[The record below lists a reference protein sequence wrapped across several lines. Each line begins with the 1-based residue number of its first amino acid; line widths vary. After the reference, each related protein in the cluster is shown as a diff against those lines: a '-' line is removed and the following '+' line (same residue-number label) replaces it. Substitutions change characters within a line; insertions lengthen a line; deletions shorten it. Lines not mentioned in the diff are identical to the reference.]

1 MDWKIGAAKR
11 GLKGE
16 ITVPPDKSISHRA
29 VMFSAI
35 SKGKCRVKNFL
46 FGEDCLRTLE
56 AFQAMGIEIE
66 KEDESIIVEGKGL
79 RGLKAPS
86 GELYMGNSGTS
97 MRIMSGILAGQ
108 NFDTFLTGD
117 DSLSRR
123 PMKRV
128 IDPLRDM
135 GIRIESSKGCP
146 PLRIKGINKPLAPI
160 KYVTP
165 VASAQ
170 VKSCILSAGL
180 YADGET
186 FVTEPF
192 RSRDHT
198 EKMLSHFSA
207 DIIQEEE
214 GLTTKIKGLKELIS
228 RDISVPGDISSA
240 AFFIVGALLIK
251 GSDLILKNV
260 GINPTRTGLLK
271 VLERMGA
278 EIELLNFDKKTF
290 EHSADM
296 RICSSSLKGTVVEKE
311 EIPSLIDEVPVLLI
325 AALMAEGRTEIRGIS
340 ELKAKESDRIKSM
353 SDNLKAMGA
362 VIAEENDTLITGGR
376 SGIFKAGTLNS
387 FGDHRIAMTMAIAS
401 LLSDGENTIKSTE
414 CVDTSYPNFLKDL
427 GSISQ

>member
-1 MDWKIGAAKR
+1 MDWKIGAAKK

-128 IDPLRDM
+128 IDPLLGM
-135 GIRIESSKGCP
+135 GVRIESSKGCP
-146 PLRIKGINKPLAPI
+146 PLRIKGINKPLDPI
-160 KYVTP
+160 RYVTP

-186 FVTEPF
+186 VVTEPF

-198 EKMLSHFSA
+198 EKMLAHFSA
-207 DIIQEEE
+207 DIIQKDE
-214 GLTTKIKGLKELIS
+214 GLTTKITGLKELIS
-228 RDISVPGDISSA
+228 RDICVPGDISSA

-278 EIELLNFDKKTF
+278 KIELLNFDKKTF
-290 EHSADM
+290 ENSADM
-296 RICSSSLKGTVVEKE
+296 RICSSSLKGTIVEKE
-311 EIPSLIDEVPVLLI
+311 EIPSLIDEVPILLI
-325 AALMAEGRTEIRGIS
+325 ASLMAEGRTKIRGIA

-353 SDNLKAMGA
+353 SDNLKAIGA
-362 VIAEENDTLITGGR
+362 VIFEENDALITEGR

-387 FGDHRIAMTMAIAS
+387 FGDHRIVMTMAIAS
-401 LLSDGENTIKSTE
+401 LLSDGESTIKNTE
-414 CVDTSYPNFLKDL
+414 CVDTSYPNFLRDL
-427 GSISQ
+427 GRISV